1 MRKTV
6 VITTVLGL
14 CLLGMS
20 GKAQAQDATGSGTLT
35 VAGTPYVFQVTWCDL
50 GKTQGPDGPTV
61 SGTGMTEGGVR
72 FMVTVDRTTLNN
84 TTYQEVNV
92 YLMDGSGLLS
102 SLSISMGSGWMTSG
116 GIVPDPLIKIDGQHV
131 SATGAFED
139 QNSEPAGEGTLE
151 ADCE

>member
-1 MRKTV
+1 MRNTV
-6 VITTVLGL
+6 VLTTVLGA
-14 CLLGMS
+14 CQQGMRDHAH
-20 GKAQAQDATGSGTLT
+20 AQAATGRGTLT
-35 VAGTPYVFQVTWCDL
+35 VAGTTYEFQVAWCDL
-50 GKTQGPDGPTV
+50 GETQGPDGPTV

-102 SLSISMGSGWMTSG
+102 SSRISMGSGWMTSG